1 MPMQLHEPTSELHK
15 RAEELAY
22 ASLLN
27 DVSLTLLIH
36 PLLLFLYL
44 GVFLSQEGSSLTAS
58 RLRVHLLIF
67 QQLA

>member
-1 MPMQLHEPTSELHK
+1 MWKCIKEAFGSDKLMSMPMPMQLHEPTSELHK

-27 DVSLTLLIH
+27 DVSLTMLIH

-44 GVFLSQEGSSLTAS
+44 GVFL
-58 RLRVHLLIF
+58 
-67 QQLA
+67 